1 MCMSF
6 DFRQS
11 VAERG
16 LFKFKGHRESSSRA
30 PPEAPTDR
38 CGDRSQTDGVGLR
51 QVSSCALRRERKN
64 LSAISA
70 WHRAAADD
78 DGRLHEKPVR
88 GYEIVR
94 PALAGACGHAM
105 WKPECSQHV
114 SPVPAR
120 FRAVLMN
127 TLAFLNAD
135 THRERTKP
143 RESAARPGAQK
154 TPRKRGFS
162 MDARGGKTLERA
174 ALADDSSPCERAADT
189 PCRAAAGVSV
199 K

>member
-1 MCMSF
+1 MALSPAWLTCACRSTF
-6 DFRQS
+6 ASPSPNAAFS
-11 VAERG
+11 KSKAAENHQAGRR
-16 LFKFKGHRESSSRA
+16 LKRLRV
-30 PPEAPTDR
+30 R

-51 QVSSCALRRERKN
+51 QVSSCALRRERKD

-94 PALAGACGHAM
+94 AAFAGACGPRHV
-105 WKPECSQHV
+105 ETGVV

-120 FRAVLMN
+120 IRAVPMN
-127 TLAFLNAD
+127 MLAFLSAD

-143 RESAARPGAQK
+143 RESAARSGTQK

-162 MDARGGKTLERA
+162 IASR
-174 ALADDSSPCERAADT
+174 
-189 PCRAAAGVSV
+189 
-199 K
+199 